1 MIYMFCMQLVGHK
14 LVLLTAKTYAV
25 SWFVLNANDM
35 NDIIITVAGEFTSYA
50 ISMSSSSLFLCWI
63 WYWHSKSP
71 TNDDGTPCWWQLL
84 SDYCLSLQPIVL
96 IPNRQTTFISWKAKL
111 TNLYASAG
119 AFFGMYIGDLPVS
132 LQAKEDIAENIAVL
146 IRRC

>member
-14 LVLLTAKTYAV
+14 LVLFTAKTYAV
-25 SWFVLNANDM
+25 SWSVLNANDM
-35 NDIIITVAGEFTSYA
+35 NGIIITVAGEFTSNA
-50 ISMSSSSLFLCWI
+50 IFPCHRVHDFYI
-63 WYWHSKSP
+63 EF
-71 TNDDGTPCWWQLL
+71 DGTPCWWQLL
-84 SDYCLSLQPIVL
+84 SNYFFNLQPIVL